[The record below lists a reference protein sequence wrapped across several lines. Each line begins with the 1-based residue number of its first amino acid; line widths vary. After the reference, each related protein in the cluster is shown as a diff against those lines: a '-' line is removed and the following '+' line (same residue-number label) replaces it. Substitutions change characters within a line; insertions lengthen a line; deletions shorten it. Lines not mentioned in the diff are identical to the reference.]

1 MLIAQSI
8 LIGVESLNGFI
19 TIILS
24 MRWTK
29 RKKKEFR
36 ERIKLIEHYKN
47 KFFHYSQKVREDGVI
62 TIDWLKQFDL
72 LLTEFN
78 NKLLELKFK
87 QTKKVYNMINNMS
100 NSGTFKFA

>member
-19 TIILS
+19 TTMLS

-36 ERIKLIEHYKN
+36 ERIKLIEEYKN
-47 KFFHYSQKVREDGVI
+47 KLFYYSQKVREDGVI
-62 TIDWLKQFDL
+62 TIDELKQFDSL
-72 LLTEFN
+72 LAEFN
-78 NKLLELKFK
+78 IKLLELKFK
-87 QTKKVYNMINNMS
+87 QTKKIII
-100 NSGTFKFA
+100 